1 MSARISDTLSWAEE
15 VERALLAILWWHPLL
30 IGLVRR
36 ELDPSIHLTLPKH
49 RYILEAIEIAFREIG
64 DVTWETVVQVI
75 LEIPKAFDECGG
87 KEGLNEV
94 YTDQGHYPSG
104 PRNPEP
110 IVAEYIRFLKACAIQ
125 RGIDPTKP
133 VLHYTVGWGF
143 LRRNKLAISS
153 QHPVATGNAHFLGHY
168 LRLAGW
174 PDGDEQMKLRF
185 EIERTTK

>member
-125 RGIDPTKP
+125 QESIPLSRSCITPSAGDFCDATSWRSRPSILSRP
-133 VLHYTVGWGF
+133 VTHTSWVTISDWLDG
-143 LRRNKLAISS
+143 RMAMNK
-153 QHPVATGNAHFLGHY
+153 
-168 LRLAGW
+168 
-174 PDGDEQMKLRF
+174 
-185 EIERTTK
+185 